1 MEKRLISDGRWY
13 LLERVD
19 DAAVVQLY
27 ADGFAA
33 LSLREKVLVWH
44 LYLAALA
51 GRDIYYDQRHALSL
65 DMRLVL
71 EAMLT
76 HGADID
82 PNVLREVRRYTKLF
96 WINSGPYNNVTARKF
111 ILRVTRDQLVD
122 AASAA
127 ARAGALVSSRPGESI
142 ETLIDRLAPMFLE
155 PSVEPTVTNKTPGA
169 GRDMLTTSS
178 NNLYAGVNAGHL
190 ENFTE
195 RYGLNSRL
203 SVDNGRLVE
212 EVYRVGGRYDR
223 EIRRIIGHLRNAIP
237 FATPSMG
244 EALRALIRFYETGE
258 DADRIAYDIAWVRD
272 RESPVDTIN
281 GFVEV
286 YMDPRGVKGAWE
298 GIVSYVHPDKTR
310 DIQALAANAQ
320 WFEDRMPWDPR
331 FRKPDVSGVTARAIE
346 VVVETGDS
354 GPVTAV
360 GINLPNDQA
369 IRERYGSKSVSLAN
383 VSDAYE
389 RSTPEAMRVEF
400 SWSGEEAERAVRW
413 GGFAQELT
421 TAMHEVIGH
430 GSGRMAPGVT
440 EPPHRLLGEQYS
452 SIEEA
457 RADLVAL
464 YFLPDSKLVEL
475 GIVPA
480 EHHDQ
485 IVATEYEYYVR
496 NALVQLRRVREGTQI
511 EEDHMRNRQMIVNWL
526 RAHTSAVDVRRRD
539 GHTYYVMVDA
549 TAFREG
555 AGRLLAEVQRIKGEG
570 DASAARDLFET
581 YGVHFDPALRDE
593 IVARVDRLQLPSYTG
608 FVMPRLA
615 ARRDDAGTIV
625 DVEISYPCD
634 LETQMLEYSAFA
646 RSDDDVLE
654 SRAAA
659 R

>member
-1 MEKRLISDGRWY
+1 MERRLSSDRRY

-19 DAAVVQLY
+19 DVAVVQLY
-27 ADGFAA
+27 TDGFAS
-33 LSLREKVLVWH
+33 LSLREKTLAWH

-51 GRDIYYDQRHALSL
+51 GRDIYYDQRHALGL
-65 DMRLVL
+65 DMRAVL
-71 EAMLT
+71 EAIVT
-76 HGADID
+76 H
-82 PNVLREVRRYTKLF
+82 PNGVDAKVLHEVRRYTKLF
-96 WINSGPYNNVTARKF
+96 WVNSGPYNNVTARKF
-111 ILRVTRDQLVD
+111 VLRLTWQELFD
-122 AASAA
+122 AARAA
-127 ARAGALVSSRPGESI
+127 ARNGATLSRRTNESV
-142 ETLIDRLAPMFLE
+142 EQLIDRLAPMFLDAT
-155 PSVEPTVTNKTPGA
+155 VDPTVTSKTPGP
-169 GRDMLTTSS
+169 GRDILTASS
-178 NNLYAGVNAGHL
+178 NNLYSGVTATHL
-190 ENFTE
+190 ETFTE

-203 SVDNGRLVE
+203 TADNGRLVE
-212 EVYRVGGRYDR
+212 EVYRIGGRYDR
-223 EIRRIIGHLRNAIP
+223 EIRRIVGHLRDALS

-244 EALRALIRFYETGE
+244 EALRALIQFYETGE

-272 RESPVDTIN
+272 QESLVDTIN

-298 GIVSYVHPDKTR
+298 GIVSYVNETKTR

-331 FRKPDVSGVTARAIE
+331 FRKPDVAGVTARAIE
-346 VVVETGDS
+346 VIVETGDS

-369 IRERYGSKSVSLAN
+369 IREKYGSKSVSLAN

-400 SWSGEEAERAVRW
+400 SWSGEEADRAKKW

-464 YFLPDSKLVEL
+464 YFLPDPKLVEL
-475 GIVPA
+475 GIVPGDD
-480 EHHDQ
+480 HDQ
-485 IVATEYEYYVR
+485 IVATEYRSYVR

-526 RAHTSAVDVRRRD
+526 VAHTSAVEVRRRD
-539 GHTYYVMVDA
+539 DNTYYVMVNA

-555 AGRLLAEVQRIKGEG
+555 VGRLLAEVQRIKGEG
-570 DASAARDLFET
+570 DAPAARELFET

-593 IVARVDRLQLPSYTG
+593 IVVRVDRLQLPSYTG
-608 FVMPRLA
+608 FVMPRLE
-615 ARRDDAGTIV
+615 ARRDGAGAIV

-646 RSDDDVLE
+646 SRDDVLE
-654 SRAAA
+654 PRSAA

>member
-1 MEKRLISDGRWY
+1 MEKRLTSDRRY

-27 ADGFAA
+27 ADGFAS
-33 LSLREKVLVWH
+33 LPLREKVLTWH

-51 GRDIYYDQRHALSL
+51 GRDIYYDQRHALGL
-65 DMRLVL
+65 DMRAVL
-71 EAMLT
+71 EAIVT
-76 HGADID
+76 HPNGID
-82 PNVLREVRRYTKLF
+82 AKVLQEVTRYTKLF

-111 ILRVTRDQLVD
+111 VLRLTREQLQE
-122 AASAA
+122 AA
-127 ARAGALVSSRPGESI
+127 AAAVRNGASFSRSSSESVAQ
-142 ETLIDRLAPMFLE
+142 LIDRLAPMFLD
-155 PSVEPTVTNKTPGA
+155 PSVDPTVTNKTPGQ
-169 GRDMLTTSS
+169 GRDILEASA
-178 NNLYAGVNAGHL
+178 NNLYSGVSAARL
-190 ENFTE
+190 ENFEE

-203 SVDNGRLVE
+203 TAQNGRLVE
-212 EVYRVGGRYDR
+212 EVYRIGGRYDR
-223 EIRRIIGHLRNAIP
+223 EIRRIVGHLRDALP

-258 DADRIAYDIAWVRD
+258 DADRVAYDIAWVGD
-272 RESPVDTIN
+272 QESRVDTVN
-281 GFVEV
+281 GFIEV

-298 GIVSYVHPDKTR
+298 GIVSYVNETKTR

-369 IRERYGSKSVSLAN
+369 IRERYGSKSVSLTN

-389 RSTPEAMRVEF
+389 RSTPESMRVEF
-400 SWSGEEAERAVRW
+400 SWSSEEAERAKKW

-440 EPPHRLLGEQYS
+440 DPPHRLLGEQYS

-464 YFLPDSKLVEL
+464 YFLPDAKLVEL
-475 GIVPA
+475 GIVPGDQ
-480 EHHDQ
+480 HDE
-485 IVATEYEYYVR
+485 IVSTEYEYYVR

-526 RAHTSAVDVRRRD
+526 RAHTTAVDVRRRD
-539 GHTYYVMVDA
+539 GNTYYVMVDA
-549 TAFREG
+549 NAFREG
-555 AGRLLAEVQRIKGEG
+555 VGRLLAEVQRIKGEG
-570 DASAARDLFET
+570 DVAAARDLFET

-593 IVARVDRLQLPSYTG
+593 IVARVDRLHLPSYTG
-608 FVMPRLA
+608 FVMPRLN
-615 ARRDDAGTIV
+615 ARRDEAGAIV

-634 LETQMLEYSAFA
+634 LESQMLEYSAFA
-646 RSDDDVLE
+646 SRDDVLE
-654 SRAAA
+654 PPSAA

>member
-1 MEKRLISDGRWY
+1 MERRLSSDRRY

-27 ADGFAA
+27 ADGFA
-33 LSLREKVLVWH
+33 SLPLRDKVLTWH

-51 GRDIYYDQRHALSL
+51 GRDIYYDQRHALGL
-65 DMRLVL
+65 DMRAVL
-71 EAMLT
+71 EAIVT
-76 HGADID
+76 HPKGID
-82 PNVLREVRRYTKLF
+82 AKVLQEVRRYTKLF

-111 ILRVTRDQLVD
+111 VLRLTREELLD
-122 AASAA
+122 AASVA
-127 ARAGALVSSRPGESI
+127 ARHGATLSRRPTESV
-142 ETLIDRLAPMFLE
+142 EHLIDRLAPMFLD
-155 PSVEPTVTNKTPGA
+155 PSVDPTVTNKTPGP
-169 GRDMLTTSS
+169 GRDILEASA
-178 NNLYAGVNAGHL
+178 NNLYSGVTAPHL
-190 ENFTE
+190 ENFVE

-203 SVDNGRLVE
+203 TADHGRLVE

-223 EIRRIIGHLRNAIP
+223 EIRRIVGHLRDALP
-237 FATPSMG
+237 FATPSMSK
-244 EALRALIRFYETGE
+244 ALRALIRFYESGE
-258 DADRIAYDIAWVRD
+258 DADRVAYDIAWVGD
-272 RESPVDTIN
+272 QESRVDTVN
-281 GFVEV
+281 GFIEV

-298 GIVSYVHPDKTR
+298 GIVSYVNDAKTR

-331 FRKPDVSGVTARAIE
+331 FRKPDVAGVTARAIE

-369 IRERYGSKSVSLAN
+369 IREKYGSKSVSLTN

-400 SWSGEEAERAVRW
+400 SWSREEAERAMKW

-464 YFLPDSKLVEL
+464 YFLPDAKLVDL
-475 GIVPA
+475 GIVPG
-480 EHHDQ
+480 EQHDQ
-485 IVATEYEYYVR
+485 IVAAEYEYYVR

-526 RAHTSAVDVRRRD
+526 RAHTTAIDVRRRD
-539 GHTYYVMVDA
+539 GNTFYVMVDA
-549 TAFREG
+549 QAFREG

-570 DASAARDLFET
+570 DAKAARDLFET

-608 FVMPRLA
+608 FVMPRLD
-615 ARRDDAGTIV
+615 ARRDQAGAIV
-625 DVEISYPCD
+625 DVEVSYPCD

-646 RSDDDVLE
+646 RRDDVLE
-654 SRAAA
+654 PPSAA

>member
-1 MEKRLISDGRWY
+1 
-13 LLERVD
+13 
-19 DAAVVQLY
+19 
-27 ADGFAA
+27 
-33 LSLREKVLVWH
+33 LS
-44 LYLAALA
+44 
-51 GRDIYYDQRHALSL
+51 GRDIYYDQRHALGL
-65 DMRLVL
+65 DMRAVL
-71 EAMLT
+71 EAIVT
-76 HGADID
+76 HPEGVD
-82 PNVLREVRRYTKLF
+82 PNVLQEIRRYTKLF

-111 ILRVTRDQLVD
+111 VLRLTKDELLA

-127 ARAGALVSSRPGESI
+127 ARSGAELSRTGNEPVEQ
-142 ETLIDRLAPMFLE
+142 LIDRLAPMFLDA
-155 PSVEPTVTNKTPGA
+155 SVDPTVTNKTPGQ
-169 GRDMLTTSS
+169 GRDILEASA
-178 NNLYAGVNAGHL
+178 NNLYSGVIASQV
-190 ENFTE
+190 EDFTE

-203 SVDNGRLVE
+203 TANKGGLVE

-223 EIRRIIGHLRNAIP
+223 EIRRIVRHLQDALP
-237 FATPSMG
+237 FATPSMAD
-244 EALRALIRFYETGE
+244 ALRALIRFYETGE
-258 DADRIAYDIAWVRD
+258 DADRVAYDIAWVRD
-272 RESPVDTIN
+272 QESPVDTIN
-281 GFVEV
+281 GFIEV

-298 GIVSYVHPDKTR
+298 GIVSYVNAEKTK
-310 DIQALAANAQ
+310 DIQALAAHAQ
-320 WFEDRMPWDPR
+320 WFEDRMPWDAR

-369 IRERYGSKSVSLAN
+369 IREKYGSKSVSLAN

-400 SWSGEEAERAVRW
+400 SWSREEAERAMKW

-464 YFLPDSKLVEL
+464 YFLPDPKLVEL
-475 GIVPA
+475 GIVA
-480 EHHDQ
+480 AGDHEA
-485 IVATEYEYYVR
+485 IVLTEYEYYVR

-526 RAHTSAVDVRRRD
+526 RAHTSAIDVRRRD
-539 GHTYYVMVDA
+539 GKTYYVMVDA
-549 TAFREG
+549 RAFREG
-555 AGRLLAEVQRIKGEG
+555 VGRLLAEVQRIKGEG
-570 DASAARDLFET
+570 DVAAARHLFET
-581 YGVHFDPALRDE
+581 YGVHFDPELRDE
-593 IVARVDRLQLPSYTG
+593 IVARVDRLELPSYTG
-608 FVMPRLA
+608 FVMPRLDV
-615 ARRDDAGTIV
+615 RRDDAGAIV

-634 LETQMLEYSAFA
+634 LETQMLGYSAFA
-646 RSDDDVLE
+646 RRDDVLE
-654 SRAAA
+654 PPSAA